1 MCIEILSRFLALF
14 GFIELAFKDGSL
26 VLGSLF
32 GKYFRVVTFGESHG
46 RAVGVVVDGVSP
58 GRPISEKDIQRELD
72 RRRPGQ
78 SRVTSPRNEA
88 DRIEILSGVFQ
99 GKTLGS
105 PICMLVWNQDQ
116 RSGDYD
122 ALKDVFRPGHA
133 DFTYQ
138 LKYGVRDHRGGGRAS
153 ARETVGRVAAGAI
166 ARKEL
171 SELGVVIRAGT
182 VAIGPVI
189 ARERCWEE
197 ANRNPVRCPDAE
209 AAKLMEDAILKA
221 GAEGNSLGGLVEL
234 EIVGVPAGLGD
245 PVFDKLDATL
255 AHSLMSIGAVK
266 GIEIGEGFNAANLTG
281 LQMNDEM
288 TSGGFLSNRSG
299 GILGGIST
307 GAPIVARV
315 AVKPTPSIRLPQ
327 KSIDRIGQDRTV
339 VISGRHDPC
348 ICPRI
353 VPVVESMAAIVL
365 YDAWLANERLQN
377 DGNSLDKLRNEVDRI
392 DAEILDL
399 LRLREEVSVDIG
411 EVKTEIGMSVLDNG
425 REEAMKA
432 TRGAHADRLGL
443 DRQFVESL
451 FERIIERSRE
461 VQSR

>member
-1 MCIEILSRFLALF
+1 
-14 GFIELAFKDGSL
+14 
-26 VLGSLF
+26 LGSLF

-46 RAVGVVVDGVSP
+46 KAVGVVVDGVSP
-58 GRPISEKDIQRELD
+58 GHPISEGDIQRELD

-78 SRVTSPRNEA
+78 SRVTSARDEK
-88 DRIEILSGVFQ
+88 DRVEILSGVFQ

-138 LKYGVRDHRGGGRAS
+138 RKYGIRDHRGGGRAS

-166 ARKEL
+166 ARKQL
-171 SELGVVIRAGT
+171 KELGVVIRAGT
-182 VAIGPVI
+182 VAVGPVI
-189 ARERCWEE
+189 ARERSWEE
-197 ANRNPVRCPDAE
+197 VSRNPVRCPDAE
-209 AAKLMEDAILKA
+209 AARLMEEAILKA

-234 EIVGVPAGLGD
+234 EMIGVPAGLGD

-255 AHSLMSIGAVK
+255 AYSLMSIGAVK
-266 GIEIGEGFNAANLTG
+266 GVEIGEGFEAAKLTG

-307 GAPIVARV
+307 GAPILARV
-315 AVKPTPSIRLPQ
+315 AVKPTPSIRHPQ
-327 KSIDRIGQDRTV
+327 KTIDKSGQARTL
-339 VISGRHDPC
+339 VINGRHDPC

-353 VPVVESMAAIVL
+353 VPVVESMAAIAI
-365 YDAWLANERLQN
+365 YDAWLGNERLKD
-377 DGNSLDKLRNEVDRI
+377 DGNTLEKLRSEVDRI

-411 EVKTEIGMSVLDNG
+411 EIKIEIGKSVLDNG
-425 REEAMKA
+425 REEAMKE
-432 TRGAHADRLGL
+432 TRAALADRLGL
-443 DRQFVESL
+443 DRQYVEAL